1 MIDGCIE
8 QFTHT
13 RLFNR
18 KQVRKNMKQIEN
30 GIVFED
36 SYLGV
41 TVGALIFSQGTILID
56 APIRPEDTR
65 VWRSA
70 VMTQRGNANR
80 LLVSLD
86 AHPDRTLGTRA
97 LECSIVSHQ
106 KAAQV
111 FRNRPT
117 IFKGQSV
124 ETGAAWETYSD
135 AIGMRWAAPDI
146 TFTEQVSL
154 HWGMQEVILEHH
166 PGPTPGS
173 MWVILPAAKIM
184 FVGDSLVT
192 NQPPFLAQAE
202 VGAWIES
209 LELLIKA
216 YASYTIVC
224 GRGGLAS
231 IDDVRNLRKL
241 LKDVLQ
247 SFERLAGKNAQPEAT
262 QDQVAS
268 LLSRYTFAAKLHELY
283 ATRLTYGLHQCFARR
298 YRPTNVI
305 GQPEVEEDEQ

>member
-1 MIDGCIE
+1 
-8 QFTHT
+8 
-13 RLFNR
+13 
-18 KQVRKNMKQIEN
+18 MKQIEN
-30 GIVFED
+30 GIVYED
-36 SYLGV
+36 SFLGV
-41 TVGALIFSQGTILID
+41 TVGALIFSHGTILID

-65 VWRSA
+65 TWRAA

-97 LECSIVSHQ
+97 LECTIVAHQ

-135 AIGMRWAAPDI
+135 AIGMRWASPDI
-146 TFTEQVSL
+146 TFSERISL
-154 HWGMQEVILEHH
+154 HWGAQEVILEHH

-173 MWVILPAAKIM
+173 MWVILPAAKII
-184 FVGDSLVT
+184 FVGDTLVI

-202 VGAWIES
+202 LVAWLES
-209 LELLIKA
+209 LDLLIKT

-231 IDDVRNLRKL
+231 MEDVRSLRKM
-241 LKDVLQ
+241 LKDVLH
-247 SFERLAGKNAQPEAT
+247 SIERLATKNAQPEAT
-262 QDQVAS
+262 QAMVTP
-268 LLSRYTFAAKLHELY
+268 LLAQYSIATKLRDLY
-283 ATRLTYGLHQCFARR
+283 STRLAYGLHQCFARR

-305 GQPEVEEDEQ
+305 GQPEVEEEEQ

>member
-1 MIDGCIE
+1 
-8 QFTHT
+8 
-13 RLFNR
+13 
-18 KQVRKNMKQIEN
+18 MKQIEN
-30 GIVFED
+30 GIVYED
-36 SYLGV
+36 GYLGV

-65 VWRSA
+65 AWRAA

-97 LECSIVSHQ
+97 LECTIVSHQ

-117 IFKGQSV
+117 IFKGQSI

-146 TFTEQVSL
+146 TFSERISL
-154 HWGMQEVILEHH
+154 HWGTQEVVLEHH

-173 MWVILPAAKIM
+173 MWVILPAAKVL
-184 FVGDSLVT
+184 FVGDTLVI

-202 VGAWIES
+202 LGAWIES
-209 LELLIKA
+209 LDLLIKT
-216 YASYTIVC
+216 YASYTIVS
-224 GRGGLAS
+224 GRGGVAS
-231 IDDVRNLRKL
+231 IEEIRGMRKL
-241 LKDVLQ
+241 LKDILQ
-247 SFERLAGKNAQPEAT
+247 GTERLAAKNAQPEAT
-262 QDQVAS
+262 QGMIEP
-268 LLSRYTFAAKLHELY
+268 LLARFSFPAKLRDLY
-283 ATRLTYGLHQCFARR
+283 VARLTYGLHQCFARR

-305 GQPEVEEDEQ
+305 GQPEVEEEEQ